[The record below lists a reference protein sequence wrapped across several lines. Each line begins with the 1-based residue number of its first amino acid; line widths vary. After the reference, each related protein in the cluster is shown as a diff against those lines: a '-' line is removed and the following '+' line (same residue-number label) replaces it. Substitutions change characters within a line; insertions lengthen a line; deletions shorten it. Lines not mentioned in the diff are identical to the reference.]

1 MLMRELNRITVA
13 HEGRIEEKKLFQGG
27 VIYKI

>member
-1 MLMRELNRITVA
+1 MRELNHFAVA

-27 VIYKI
+27 VVYKI